1 LRKIL
6 LESAIVETL
15 SQKGSMTDKELHET
29 LKELY
34 GEVDERE
41 FRKILMRLEV
51 QGVITVSPLIKD
63 RRIVEL
69 RGV

>member
-1 LRKIL
+1 MRKIL
-6 LESAIVETL
+6 LESAIVEAL

-41 FRKILMRLEV
+41 FRKTLMRLEV

>member
-1 LRKIL
+1 MRKIL
-6 LESAIVETL
+6 LESAIVEAL

>member
-1 LRKIL
+1 MRKIL

>member
-6 LESAIVETL
+6 LESTIVEIL
-15 SQKGSMTDKELHET
+15 SQKGSMTDKELYEA

-51 QGVITVSPLIKD
+51 QGVVTVSPLIKD

>member
-6 LESAIVETL
+6 LESAIVEAL

-29 LKELY
+29 LKDLY
-34 GEVDERE
+34 GEVDESE

>member
-1 LRKIL
+1 MRKIL
-6 LESAIVETL
+6 LESAIVEAL
-15 SQKGSMTDKELHET
+15 SQKGSMTDKELHEA

>member
-1 LRKIL
+1 MRKIL
-6 LESAIVETL
+6 LESAIVEAL

-34 GEVDERE
+34 GEVDEGE
-41 FRKILMRLEV
+41 FRKVLMRLEV